1 MSDKELVVS
10 LSKDF
15 VKHTDVIEKLK
26 KENLEFY
33 NQIQSLKGKLVKAE
47 SQLQAYQKMFLL
59 EKDSKGEWIVLWVG
73 YAIERQ
79 GGGRGYS
86 SKS

>member
-33 NQIQSLKGKLVKAE
+33 NQIQSLKGKLVNC
-47 SQLQAYQKMFLL
+47 LL
-59 EKDSKGEWIVLWVG
+59 YTSDAADE
-73 YAIERQ
+73 
-79 GGGRGYS
+79 
-86 SKS
+86 